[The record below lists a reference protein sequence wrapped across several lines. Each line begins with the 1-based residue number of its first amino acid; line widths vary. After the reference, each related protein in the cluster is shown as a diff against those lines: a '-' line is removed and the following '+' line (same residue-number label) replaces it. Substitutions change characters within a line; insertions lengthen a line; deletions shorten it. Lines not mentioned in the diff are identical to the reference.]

1 MKNILF
7 VCIENSCRSQMAEA
21 FAHIHSNGII
31 KAYSSGSR
39 PSGKVNERAIEYM
52 KEVNYDLST
61 HSSISLN
68 EIPDIEY
75 EYAITMGCGD
85 ECPMV
90 KAKHHVD
97 WGIDD
102 PKHLDADGFRHVR
115 DLIEQKVKTLADTL
129 EKETGITGDKINSPS
144 ANTITKR

>member
-21 FAHIHSNGII
+21 FAHIHGKGII
-31 KAYSSGSR
+31 EAHSSGSR
-39 PSGKVNERAIEYM
+39 PSGKVNERAIEFM
-52 KEVNYDLST
+52 KEIGYDLAAHDSK
-61 HSSISLN
+61 SLD
-68 EIPDIEY
+68 EIPDVEY

-90 KAKHHVD
+90 KARHRLD

-102 PKHLDADGFRHVR
+102 PKHMEPEEFRRVR
-115 DLIEQKVKTLADTL
+115 DGIEQRVKHLIEDCKD
-129 EKETGITGDKINSPS
+129 
-144 ANTITKR
+144 